1 MARRYGG
8 RHSPGG
14 ADPAQAGR
22 VGVPPRVDPV
32 GARSNV
38 MFLPPVVLAF
48 TSLGAGAAGFAAGL
62 VGAGALLLGAWL
74 LRDGLRAEA
83 AYAHRAIAR
92 RPALPRK
99 MLAAVSCGLGTAIA
113 AWTSDPGL
121 VAPVLFGACA
131 TALHLGA
138 FGLDPMR
145 DKGLAGDTLHGKR
158 VARVVDE
165 AEAHLADLAA
175 AARSLGDRDIEARI
189 ERLAATVRDMIRQV
203 EKDPRDLTAARRYLG
218 VYLIGARDA
227 AQKYAALDPRTRAGG
242 ARDDFLRLLTDL
254 EASFGKKTQTL
265 LLEDTTALEVEIDV
279 LRDRLRREGVAMEP

>member
-8 RHSPGG
+8 RHSPGAQEQAVPVG
-14 ADPAQAGR
+14 A
-22 VGVPPRVDPV
+22 PPRVDPV

-62 VGAGALLLGAWL
+62 LGAAALLLGAWL

-83 AYAHRAIAR
+83 AYAQRTIAR

-99 MLAAVSCGLGTAIA
+99 MLAAVCCGVGTAIA
-113 AWTSDPGL
+113 AWTSQPGL
-121 VAPVLFGACA
+121 VAPLLFGASA
-131 TALHLGA
+131 GPLHLGA

-145 DKGLAGDTLHGKR
+145 DKGIAADTLHGKR

-165 AEAHLADLAA
+165 AEAHLTDMAA
-175 AARSLGDRDIEARI
+175 AARSLGDREIEARVD
-189 ERLAATVRDMIRQV
+189 RLAACVRDMIRRV

-227 AQKYAALDPRTRAGG
+227 AQKYADLDPRIRDAG
-242 ARDDFLRLLTDL
+242 ARAEFLSLLGDL
-254 EASFGKKTQTL
+254 ETSFGQKTQTL

-279 LRDRLRREGVAMEP
+279 LRDRLRREGVALDP